1 MINRVSQALEV
12 GAVTGLE
19 AQVANRGAASG
30 LIARLGAEALE
41 LLDTGL

>member
-1 MINRVSQALEV
+1 MINRVSPAPEA
-12 GAVTGLE
+12 GDVTGLE
-19 AQVANRGAASG
+19 TQVANRGAASG